1 MRKIKC
7 GGYFIGISGKFFS
20 ERFLIE
26 KQGRV
31 LRKKTYLSAVY
42 RYFSAVLLER
52 TADKAE
58 QGLFS
63 CAVAAHYCGYA
74 PLLYVKR
81 KVSYNISFAVFIA
94 KRQIFNGYTTFLR
107 QRIVCGGR

>member
-7 GGYFIGISGKFFS
+7 GDYFIGIIGKFFS

-42 RYFSAVLLER
+42 RYFSAVLLTE
-52 TADKAE
+52 
-58 QGLFS
+58 
-63 CAVAAHYCGYA
+63 AVPIPR
-74 PLLYVKR
+74 PLCLVEY
-81 KVSYNISFAVFIA
+81 STSP
-94 KRQIFNGYTTFLR
+94 FLLNSPW
-107 QRIVCGGR
+107 